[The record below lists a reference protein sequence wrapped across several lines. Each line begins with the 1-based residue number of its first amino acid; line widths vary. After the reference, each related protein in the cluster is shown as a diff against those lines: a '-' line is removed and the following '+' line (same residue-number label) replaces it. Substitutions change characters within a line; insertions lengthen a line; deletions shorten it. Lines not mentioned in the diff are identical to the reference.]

1 MFVNVLEVFMIDYAL
16 LTFTSLITLMN
27 PLGIVPTFL
36 SLTDGESNT
45 TRNKVALKCSVTVF
59 IVIVLFAGIGDFIF
73 DFFGVTVNGLRIVGG
88 IVMIRMGFDL
98 LSGHSA
104 KMKKENLDEE
114 PDDISIT
121 PLGFP
126 IVAGAGTLTNA
137 ILLGSQA
144 IDYRQGL
151 IFVGVTFLCSLI
163 TYITFANSTRITDV
177 MGRNG
182 RSIMNRVM
190 GLILMMIAVEMVFAG
205 IKPVFIEIGREIM
218 K

>member
-1 MFVNVLEVFMIDYAL
+1 MIEYGI

-36 SLTDGESNT
+36 SLTDGESDIE
-45 TRNKVALKCSVTVF
+45 RKKVARKASITVF
-59 IVIVLFAGIGDFIF
+59 IVILIFAGIGDFIF
-73 DFFGVTVNGLRIVGG
+73 DFFGITVNGLRIVGG

-98 LSGHSA
+98 LNGHSA
-104 KMKKENLDEE
+104 KMKKENLDQNE

-144 IDYRQGL
+144 INYQYVL
-151 IFVGVTFLCSLI
+151 IFIGVTFVCSLTTFI
-163 TYITFANSTRITDV
+163 VFANSIRITEL
-177 MGRNG
+177 MGKNG

-190 GLILMMIAVEMVFAG
+190 GLILMMIAVEMFFSGV
-205 IKPVFIEIGREIM
+205 KPVLIDVGKEIL

>member
-1 MFVNVLEVFMIDYAL
+1 
-16 LTFTSLITLMN
+16 MN
-27 PLGIVPTFL
+27 GV
-36 SLTDGESNT
+36 
-45 TRNKVALKCSVTVF
+45 
-59 IVIVLFAGIGDFIF
+59 IGDFIF
-73 DFFGVTVNGLRIVGG
+73 EFFGVTVNGLRIVGG

-98 LSGHSA
+98 LNGHSA
-104 KMKKENLDEE
+104 KMKKENLDGEE

-144 IDYRQGL
+144 TDYKQGL

-190 GLILMMIAVEMVFAG
+190 GLILMMIAVEMFFAG
-205 IKPVFIEIGREIM
+205 ISPVFIEIGREIM

>member
-1 MFVNVLEVFMIDYAL
+1 MIDYAL

-36 SLTDGESNT
+36 ALTDGESNAS
-45 TRNKVALKCSVTVF
+45 RNKVAFKCSVTVF
-59 IVIVLFAGIGDFIF
+59 VVIILFAGIGDFIF

-98 LSGHSA
+98 LNGHSA
-104 KMKKENLDEE
+104 KMKKENLDGEE

-126 IVAGAGTLTNA
+126 IVAGAGTLTSA

-144 IDYRQGL
+144 VDYKQSL
-151 IFVGVTFLCSLI
+151 VFVGVSFICALI

-177 MGRNG
+177 MGKNG

-190 GLILMMIAVEMVFAG
+190 GLILMMIAVEMFFAG